1 MWDLRGVIPDSEQK
15 TDPLVDKCRNIV
27 ADIENEPDRDKARDA
42 VQVDLQEIA
51 EDVAIEESHGLD
63 LDYISMI
70 ALKDSLGTEFVE
82 RIRAIF
88 SEKGHLSKAKNFEF
102 RPPQQEMAMAV
113 ARALEEERHLVVE
126 AGTGV
131 GKSLAYLAP
140 AILFALEQHKK
151 AIVSTHTINL
161 QEQLLYKDIPILRK
175 ILPVE
180 FEAALMKGRQNY
192 LCPRRLERA
201 LQQANELFTGPE
213 QNELSRLAQW
223 ARTTRDGSLSDLS
236 VDPDPKVWAQVC
248 SEPHICTTKSCGQS
262 SCFYQQARK
271 RLLTSDVIVI
281 NHTLLFMLLGS
292 PDQQEERESGYLFP
306 NDFIIF
312 DEAHTV
318 EQVASRQVG
327 IGISQYGLRST
338 IQRLYNA
345 RTRKGLFTVM
355 RDAPGVRLA
364 ADLVDRADQFFAAIE
379 SRSDFRKGR
388 EFRVRAPE
396 FVTDTITGH
405 LSALQARISEVAK
418 RADDEFLKAE
428 LQELGRRIRG
438 AREDTATFLEQ
449 SAHEHVYWVER
460 TGKTAQFLS
469 LNAAPIDLA
478 PVLRRMIFREDCS
491 CVMTSA
497 TLSVGRPD
505 LAYLRQRVGADEAEP
520 LLLGSPFDFSAQ
532 MKMFIVQ
539 KMPDPRDAGYEEALE
554 HWIAHFVEETDGR
567 AFVLFTSYRGMQQVA
582 DQMREFFARKKFNLL
597 VQGGGA
603 PRGKLLEQF
612 KTTPRS
618 VLFGTDSFWMGVDV
632 PGEALSNVIITRLPF
647 AVPDHP
653 LIEAKLELVE
663 ERGGD
668 PFTEYSLPEAI
679 LKLRQG
685 VGRLIRTKIDR
696 GIIVILDNRI
706 VNKPYGRAF
715 LQALPKCPVKI
726 I

>member
-1 MWDLRGVIPDSEQK
+1 
-15 TDPLVDKCRNIV
+15 
-27 ADIENEPDRDKARDA
+27 
-42 VQVDLQEIA
+42 
-51 EDVAIEESHGLD
+51 
-63 LDYISMI
+63 MI
-70 ALKDSLGTEFVE
+70 ALQDSLGTEFVE
-82 RIRAIF
+82 RVRAIF
-88 SEKGHLSKAKNFEF
+88 SENGQLSKAKNFEF
-102 RPPQQEMAMAV
+102 RPQQQEMAAAV
-113 ARALEEERHLVVE
+113 ARVLEEERHLVVE

-131 GKSLAYLAP
+131 GKSLAYLTP
-140 AILFALEQHKK
+140 AILFAIEQHKK

-161 QEQLLYKDIPILRK
+161 QEQLLYKDIPILKK
-175 ILPVE
+175 ILPIE

-201 LQQANELFTGPE
+201 LQQQNELFTGPE
-213 QNELSRLAQW
+213 QNELTRLAEW
-223 ARTTRDGSLSDLS
+223 ARTTRDGSVSDLS
-236 VDPDPKVWAQVC
+236 IEPDPKVWTQVC
-248 SEPHICTTKSCGQS
+248 SEPHTCTGKTCGQQS
-262 SCFYQQARK
+262 NCFYQQARK
-271 RLLTSDVIVI
+271 RLLSSDVIVI
-281 NHTLLFMLLGS
+281 NHTLLFMLLGR

-306 NDFIIF
+306 NDFIVF

-318 EQVASRQVG
+318 EQVASRQIG

-338 IQRLYNA
+338 IQRIYNA

-355 RDAPGVRLA
+355 REAIGVRLA
-364 ADLVDRADQFFAAIE
+364 AELVDDVDKFFGTVE
-379 SRSDFRKGR
+379 SRCDFRKGR

-396 FVTDTITGH
+396 FVPDTITGR
-405 LSALQARISEVAK
+405 LTGLQARVAEVAK

-428 LQELGRRIRG
+428 LQELGRRIRD
-438 AREDTATFLEQ
+438 ARDGIAIFLEQ
-449 SAHEHVYWVER
+449 SAREHVYWVER

-469 LNAAPIDLA
+469 LNAAPIDIA

-505 LAYLRQRVGADEAEP
+505 LAYFRQRIGAGEVEP
-520 LLLGSPFDFSAQ
+520 LLLGSPFDFQKQ

-539 KMPDPRDAGYEEALE
+539 NMPDPRDAGYEEALE
-554 HWIAHFVEETDGR
+554 HWIAHFAEETEGR

-582 DQMREFFARKKFNLL
+582 NQMEEFFSRKKFNLL

-603 PRGKLLEQF
+603 PRGRLLEQF
-612 KTTPRS
+612 KATPRS

-685 VGRLIRTKIDR
+685 VGRLIRTKSDH

-706 VNKPYGRAF
+706 VTKPYGRAF